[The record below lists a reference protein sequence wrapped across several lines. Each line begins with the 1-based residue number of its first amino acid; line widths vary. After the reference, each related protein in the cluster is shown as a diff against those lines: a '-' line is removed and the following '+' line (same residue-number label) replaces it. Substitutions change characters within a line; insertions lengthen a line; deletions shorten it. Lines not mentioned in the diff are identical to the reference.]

1 MVGWRCTGSAILDYC
16 NYGGNTDMHQCS
28 LEMLSQLFL
37 FFLKHLNFLSSIL
50 KGSKQLVLFSTYFLA
65 VKLPWEFI
73 QLEMGAAN
81 AAPFLG
87 LINDHHDPLCNVVI
101 YVMKSRLS
109 CHHDFHDI
117 MTFMTA

>member
-1 MVGWRCTGSAILDYC
+1 
-16 NYGGNTDMHQCS
+16 
-28 LEMLSQLFL
+28 
-37 FFLKHLNFLSSIL
+37 
-50 KGSKQLVLFSTYFLA
+50 
-65 VKLPWEFI
+65 
-73 QLEMGAAN
+73 MGAAN

>member
-1 MVGWRCTGSAILDYC
+1 
-16 NYGGNTDMHQCS
+16 
-28 LEMLSQLFL
+28 
-37 FFLKHLNFLSSIL
+37 
-50 KGSKQLVLFSTYFLA
+50 
-65 VKLPWEFI
+65 
-73 QLEMGAAN
+73 MGAAN

-117 MTFMTA
+117 DFHDIMTFMTS